1 MDLRKPHEFARGLIL
16 ALVIPAFLAGCT
28 STPRTSFDWGVNTRV
43 HHRAYVHRTYSAP
56 RKDYA
61 INDAVNYQ
69 YASVPVPSPRPEPG
83 WYQDSSRRAPRVAD
97 DDSAAPDDADV
108 KFVWPMKGHVISN
121 FGAMDDGGRN
131 DGINIA
137 ADYGEPVR
145 AAADGTV
152 SYAGNDLKSYGNLV
166 LIRHG
171 DGYVTAYA
179 HSERLLVNRGDHVTK
194 GQVIAYAGNTGDV
207 HEPQLH
213 FEIRRGTRPID
224 PRPLLRPQQLAS
236 REDF

>member
-1 MDLRKPHEFARGLIL
+1 MDVRKPPDFLRGLIL
-16 ALVIPAFLAGCT
+16 ALVVPAFLAGCT
-28 STPRTSFDWGVNTRV
+28 STPRTSFDWGVNTRI
-43 HHRAYVHRTYSAP
+43 HHRAYVHRTYVAP

-83 WYQDSSRRAPRVAD
+83 WYQASVRPAPRDTAIDVEPANAD
-97 DDSAAPDDADV
+97 TQFA
-108 KFVWPMKGHVISN
+108 WPIHGRVISN
-121 FGAMDDGGRN
+121 FGATTGGERN

-137 ADYGEPVR
+137 AASGDPIH

-152 SYAGNDLKSYGNLV
+152 SYTGNDLKSYGNLV

-171 DGYVTAYA
+171 DDYVTAYA
-179 HSERLLVNRGDHVTK
+179 HAERIAVNRGDHVVK

-207 HEPQLH
+207 SQPQLH
-213 FEIRRGTRPID
+213 FEIRRGTRPVD
-224 PRPLLRPQQLAS
+224 PRPLLGPLQVAS
-236 REDF
+236 R